1 MFLTC
6 VYLKKLNFVKK
17 LKFILIKHKAV
28 HPRRKTASSD
38 NLSDSTLTISQIKK
52 PRTLRTRSPAKLSRK
67 KSRSLVNIHP
77 PQPLLNYGYW
87 TYVPDAPIWT
97 TAPLG
102 RSYLPLGGQ
111 KSPSKVS
118 PVSNVVRSQENN
130 NSSVIISP
138 KPYKG
143 GRLKKVDV
151 YILDNSNASK
161 LVLFVIKYFF

>member
-1 MFLTC
+1 M
-6 VYLKKLNFVKK
+6 
-17 LKFILIKHKAV
+17 

-161 LVLFVIKYFF
+161 LVLFVVKYNCFLVQIFSTYCTTSCMYI